1 MVEREE
7 SHEARAA
14 RYRSMAEQA
23 TMLALEYE
31 GSPLRGHYLKMAKLW
46 RVLADE
52 TADKH

>member
-1 MVEREE
+1 MPEREE
-7 SHEARAA
+7 SRETRAA

-31 GSPLRGHYLKMAKLW
+31 DSPLRGHYLKMAKLW

-52 TADKH
+52 AAYKH